1 MTRFATTVQGAESS
15 KQCNK
20 NELIPAPPQKDN
32 NVWFKES
39 LSADF
44 ACATARTH
52 QSTAAQRTRKGHRAW
67 CSAAFLPRADEVI
80 E

>member
-1 MTRFATTVQGAESS
+1 VTRFATTVQGAESS
-15 KQCNK
+15 KQRNK

-44 ACATARTH
+44 ACGAARTRP
-52 QSTAAQRTRKGHRAW
+52 SARAKAIGPGVP
-67 CSAAFLPRADEVI
+67 AAFLPRADEVL